1 MTPETW
7 DRLETKIDRRRRRL
21 LAELVRFS
29 ARAIVEDSV
38 SPSRIFAAVD
48 SLAHPLRSRRTLR
61 KTRRDIASD
70 AADDLAD
77 ALAQVRRIIEQAEDT
92 PSVRRVRREA
102 IRCERTIGRIVDESV
117 ASDAKLERLFHG
129 EEV

>member
-1 MTPETW
+1 VSPETW
-7 DRLETKIDRRRRRL
+7 DRLETKIDQRRRRL

-29 ARAIVEDSV
+29 ARAIAEDSV

-48 SLAHPLRSRRTLR
+48 SLAHPTRSRRTLR
-61 KTRRDIASD
+61 KTRRDIAND
-70 AADDLAD
+70 AADDLVD
-77 ALAQVRRIIEQAEDT
+77 ALSQVWRVIEQAEDT

-102 IRCERTIGRIVDESV
+102 MRCERTIGRIVDESV
-117 ASDAKLERLFHG
+117 ASDAELERLFHG